1 MISPL
6 SPPEVGAAVVC
17 FCVSYE
23 GPMFPRSF
31 NDGRETKVILHMRTY
46 TVVWTIHLT
55 CWWPAWRSIP
65 DPAGQTLGIPP
76 RDLCCPGQGV
86 LWRGTHLALY
96 SGTKGKSTKLSL
108 QITWIHSMSA
118 EPIACAEVNSW
129 LTVSAFRAA
138 ILKPPTYGFIPLFH
152 TKRYHCLHY
161 VVGPRE
167 FSRPLASCHALP
179 VLVNE
184 RYDILWSGKKQKIN
198 TGAWMNLASGQTH
211 TAGSSFQDEGDS
223 SYRS

>member
-1 MISPL
+1 MISPF

-46 TVVWTIHLT
+46 TVVWTTHLT

-96 SGTKGKSTKLSL
+96 SGTKGKSTKLSR

-118 EPIACAEVNSW
+118 EQQSLLLVQKSIPDW
-129 LTVSAFRAA
+129 LFQHSEQQFWSLQRMDSFLSSTQNVTIVFTMLLGHVSFPGRW
-138 ILKPPTYGFIPLFH
+138 
-152 TKRYHCLHY
+152 R
-161 VVGPRE
+161 VVMHSQYLSMKGMI
-167 FSRPLASCHALP
+167 SCGVAK
-179 VLVNE
+179 N
-184 RYDILWSGKKQKIN
+184 R
-198 TGAWMNLASGQTH
+198 
-211 TAGSSFQDEGDS
+211 
-223 SYRS
+223 R